1 MEKCKKNLAKTIY
14 LKYLPRYKMIN
25 LYYLID
31 YILYQTFKVI
41 LSISLKER
49 AEKLI
54 IIEQKYM

>member
-14 LKYLPRYKMIN
+14 LKYLPRCKMIN

-31 YILYQTFKVI
+31 YILHQTFKII
-41 LSISLKER
+41 LSISLKEH

-54 IIEQKYM
+54 ILEQKYK